1 MNKNTSNRCISAAF
15 AVVIAVVMFLST
27 TISVSAVSEDYT
39 EPSASVNQTQEHH
52 TIDTAAMDAEREAA
66 SRASEERLADTWSQI
81 LGAVSED
88 RAQAEETAS
97 EQEAE
102 FNAKMQEVQEFS
114 DTVEPIAMQ
123 GAEIIKN
130 PVVSGMLSLAG
141 SVWGILFLIFIGIL
155 FSILTVI
162 LRFGVLRLLRQRAD
176 NKKDKKEKDSEQ
188 SSEKDASKAPSQ
200 KSSPRTES
208 QKDEDL
214 AAASVIL
221 DEPEAFTGD
230 SGTLDCNI

>member
-66 SRASEERLADTWSQI
+66 SRAF
-81 LGAVSED
+81 
-88 RAQAEETAS
+88 
-97 EQEAE
+97 EAE
-102 FNAKMQEVQEFS
+102 IESGWAESLEKSSQNQAQFDEQVSQKREEFEAKQQEVQEFAE
-114 DTVEPIAMQ
+114 TVEPIVTQSAKMLN
-123 GAEIIKN
+123 N
-130 PVVSGMLSLAG
+130 PIVSGLFSLTG
-141 SVWGILFLIFIGIL
+141 SVWGILFLIFIGLL

-176 NKKDKKEKDSEQ
+176 DKKDKKEKDSEQ
-188 SSEKDASKAPSQ
+188 SSEKDASKTPSQ

-221 DEPEAFTGD
+221 DEPEVFTGD